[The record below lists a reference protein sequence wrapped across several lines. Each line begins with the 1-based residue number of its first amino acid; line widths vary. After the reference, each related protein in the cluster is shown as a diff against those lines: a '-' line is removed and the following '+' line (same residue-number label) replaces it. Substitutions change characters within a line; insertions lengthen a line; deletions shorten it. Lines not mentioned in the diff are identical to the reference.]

1 MGLSSNKPSHAHLM
15 TSYLG
20 KAIQVMGVNVSPDL
34 VAGFSP
40 PVVVFFC
47 WRMVQKIHHSLH
59 DARYL
64 CTSKLAQGL
73 RVCFVLEAVNILKVF
88 QMAPHWPT

>member
-20 KAIQVMGVNVSPDL
+20 KAIQIMGVKVSPEL
-34 VAGFSP
+34 VAGLST

-47 WRMVQKIHHSLH
+47 WRMAQKIHCSLH
-59 DARYL
+59 SA
-64 CTSKLAQGL
+64 
-73 RVCFVLEAVNILKVF
+73 
-88 QMAPHWPT
+88 